1 MYSSVWDANIIK
13 SQRASFPLSVLFTRL
28 SRCTKLPQSLSLL
41 PFPLPPLL
49 SQPERRKRGKEGRP
63 LPPQAPV
70 FCASFNGL
78 LLLLRLPLSRGGGGG
93 GGGGGDGCLRRR
105 LCSWVG
111 KGETGRK
118 KGRRRR
124 GKSLLPKLP
133 QDEIGGGL
141 GTGGQKL
148 RKSRSKISYPGL
160 QDVMTQMLAYASTTV
175 NCSRIYRAIY
185 NQKRENCIAK
195 VQVAFHPWFSL
206 I

>member
-41 PFPLPPLL
+41 PFPSLPLRPLL
-49 SQPERRKRGKEGRP
+49 CQPGRRKRGKEGRP

-78 LLLLRLPLSRGGGGG
+78 LLLRLSLSRGGGG

-141 GTGGQKL
+141 GAGGQKL
-148 RKSRSKISYPGL
+148 RKSRS
-160 QDVMTQMLAYASTTV
+160 
-175 NCSRIYRAIY
+175 
-185 NQKRENCIAK
+185 
-195 VQVAFHPWFSL
+195 
-206 I
+206 